1 MTMRA
6 LTEARF
12 AKPTLYAVLFTFGM
26 FWSMHLLIAGG
37 RYIAEQGE
45 RLQTVDFVRLKKE
58 TELETRERRKPPKP
72 EPPKQP
78 PPPKMKIDQPPPE
91 APPTPFQM
99 PKLDL
104 PTKISGGPFMGSYV
118 GGDSSGYGELTPLVR
133 IQPQYPRQAL
143 RDGISGSVLFELVIN
158 PDGTV
163 KSARVLKANPR
174 GVFEQAAMA
183 AIYKWKF
190 KPKLVDGQAQ
200 ESKGTQLV
208 EFKLEEEE
216 GQ

>member
-1 MTMRA
+1 MKA
-6 LTEARF
+6 LLEARF
-12 AKPTLYAVLFTFGM
+12 VKPTLYASLFTFGV

-37 RYIAEQGE
+37 RYLAEQGE
-45 RLQTVDFVRLKKE
+45 KLQTVDFVRLKKE
-58 TELETRERRKPPKP
+58 SELETRERRKPPKP

-91 APPTPFQM
+91 SPPTPFQM

-118 GGDSSGYGELTPLVR
+118 GGDSAGYGDLTPLVR
-133 IQPQYPRQAL
+133 ITPQYPREAA
-143 RDGISGSVLFELVIN
+143 RDGVEGSVLFELIIN

-163 KSARVLKANPR
+163 KSARVLKAEPR
-174 GVFEQAAMA
+174 GYFERAAMT

-190 KPKLVDGQAQ
+190 KPKLVDGKAV
-200 ESKGTQLV
+200 ESKGTQEVKFSLD
-208 EFKLEEEE
+208 ES
-216 GQ
+216 Q